1 MHAVRVHIGIHRPRQ
16 KGIFRGSLMNECDT
30 GLSKS
35 DALLRH
41 EVERKSCETNW
52 ANRNH
57 QDLKLGLS

>member
-1 MHAVRVHIGIHRPRQ
+1 MALHMPRQ
-16 KGIFRGSLMNECDT
+16 KGIFRGSLVNECDT

-41 EVERKSCETNW
+41 EVERKSRENNW